1 MLMNSS
7 NGCLVR
13 CYKCGEFASGYEKIL
28 EVTDMQVGCL
38 RKVRMLMNIFPTG
51 KDDQDYRGECWVILM
66 G

>member
-28 EVTDMQVGCL
+28 DVTEMEVGCL
-38 RKVRMLMNIFPTG
+38 GKVSMLMNVIPTG
-51 KDDQDYRGECWVILM
+51 QDHQDYGGECWIILM